1 MNKNDRKELQL
12 IINKLEDLRLDIE
25 NIRDQEQDKND
36 NTPENLQG
44 SEKYEQREECIGY
57 LEDASQGVDDIIDNL
72 TMAIG

>member
-44 SEKYEQREECIGY
+44 SEKYEQREECINY
-57 LEDASQGVDDIIDNL
+57 LEDASEGVDDIIENL

>member
-12 IINKLEDLRLDIE
+12 LISKLEDLRSDIE

-72 TMAIG
+72 TFAMA

>member
-12 IINKLEDLRLDIE
+12 LINKLEDLRSDIE

-44 SEKYEQREECIGY
+44 SEKYGQREECIGY
-57 LEDASQGVDDIIDNL
+57 LEDASQAVDDIIDNL
-72 TMAIG
+72 TFAMG